1 MPPGPVVGAAAEAV
15 YVSKTLSKVLAAVR
29 ARPAPVLVD
38 LGPAIGSN
46 ISFLGERVGCKIH
59 VGDLYA
65 DLDRHARE
73 GTFDRLPEFLA
84 HRFSL
89 RDGSVDAVV
98 CWDLFDYLG
107 PAAGRVLA
115 EELIRLLRPG
125 GLLLGFF
132 GGRASEE
139 TRYTKYFI
147 EDESRL
153 RYRFYMGAG
162 CHRWVRKSRD
172 IDTLFLGLQLSDSI
186 LMAPFLREV
195 LFRKRESGPEVR
207 SGPAIEHM

>member
-1 MPPGPVVGAAAEAV
+1 MPPSPVVAAVAEAV
-15 YVSKTLSKVLAAVR
+15 YVSKTLSKVLAAVQ
-29 ARPAPVLVD
+29 ARPAAVLID

-73 GTFDRLPEFLA
+73 GTLDRLPEFLA
-84 HRFSL
+84 KRFSL
-89 RDGSVDAVV
+89 RDGSVDAVL

-115 EELIRLLRPG
+115 KELIRLLRPG

-132 GGRASEE
+132 GARASEE

-153 RYRFYMGAG
+153 RYRFFMGAG
-162 CHRWVRKSRD
+162 CRRGVLKSQD
-172 IDTLFLGLQLSDSI
+172 IDALFLGLQLSDSI
-186 LMAPFLREV
+186 LMTSHLREV
-195 LFRKRESGPEVR
+195 LFRKRESGPLEDALR
-207 SGPAIEHM
+207 GFFDR